1 MVIYS
6 EVEVRRASIWNTC
19 VKVLQECLEDYL
31 KFSDKKKLFQTS
43 DKGLQDDSARH
54 QDLIGLADVLEL
66 TEQILSLRSGFLV
79 DASEQLTNDGI
90 MLREKLFDDI
100 QKKHLRAYR
109 EDWSFVTLPKK
120 EPLSDKENAVE
131 YIRKVRSPLLSSRS
145 NSTLFLITVSVS
157 CRKS

>member
-54 QDLIGLADVLEL
+54 QDLIGLADVLGL
-66 TEQILSLRSGFLV
+66 MEQILSLRSGFLV

-90 MLREKLFDDI
+90 MLREKLFDNI

-109 EDWSFVTLPKK
+109 EDWSFVFYPAQEGAL
-120 EPLSDKENAVE
+120 VGQ
-131 YIRKVRSPLLSSRS
+131 RKCRGVHQEGK
-145 NSTLFLITVSVS
+145 ITIAFVTIQFDIIPDHCVGIL
-157 CRKS
+157 